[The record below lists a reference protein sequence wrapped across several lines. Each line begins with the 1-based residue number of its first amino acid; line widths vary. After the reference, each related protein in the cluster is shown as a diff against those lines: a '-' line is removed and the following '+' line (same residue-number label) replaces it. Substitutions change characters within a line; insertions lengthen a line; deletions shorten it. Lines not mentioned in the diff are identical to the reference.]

1 MRAFEFQ
8 DRSYLLESVSTEVTK
23 LGTLLDK
30 SIEQDKPEVTKE
42 IGQTIKAMLDATN
55 KMVAVIKDSKKALQT
70 KKTTTQPNTNKF
82 KPITPPSQ
90 QNQPNAI
97 NKDDSDQRLAASQ
110 AYAQKPVESLDEE
123 VSAQLS
129 DAEVASLEKDIAL
142 MEENLKFIREM
153 MPKTDPKVVGRIKE
167 METILGRMNDKH
179 EAALDAARNEYKVL
193 DPDLEVMLEKT
204 GSNNPQDLAKA
215 RSIFLDDDIDIKDA
229 QEFVKQAGGEG
240 IIDMNKVVE
249 KRKGTLKDKDILL
262 GSAKVAKVLDIVLPT
277 FLEWKPGKTAGNV
290 GPGEFALV
298 MLGNPVSK
306 EGKGDIKVGD
316 DMYEVKAGGAKQKE
330 LKSGALGKPERTGAF
345 FDSGSGKEARPHV
358 EKMLKDYGFTNF
370 KRDGGSRGPQFA
382 YDLLNTKT
390 NNWNTEFDRLNMDVD
405 KRAEVLAKMASII
418 YSPGI
423 RATEEFP
430 FEKVKEDIKKILEKT
445 DGSISLG
452 QEKPD
457 KDGETFSNNSELIR
471 YFGKLALTKYRE
483 EGKSKDNF
491 LFFNKTTFK
500 FRVFKGEEM
509 ENEVMKPDSDLKA
522 IAGVALSYTDS
533 QSRSSP
539 RFHLK

>member
-1 MRAFEFQ
+1 MRAFEF
-8 DRSYLLESVSTEVTK
+8 K
-23 LGTLLDK
+23 LYENATIPANEILAKAKKSPEALDK
-30 SIEQDKPEVTKE
+30 AIKGVGAINDAARKYIELTKEKQGSPKPAVDKPAPK
-42 IGQTIKAMLDATN
+42 N
-55 KMVAVIKDSKKALQT
+55 
-70 KKTTTQPNTNKF
+70 F

-90 QNQPNAI
+90 QNQP
-97 NKDDSDQRLAASQ
+97 AS
-110 AYAQKPVESLDEE
+110 VESLDE
-123 VSAQLS
+123 A
-129 DAEVASLEKDIAL
+129 AENSI
-142 MEENLKFIREM
+142 EELRQELNDNADLTKYLKFQASKGD
-153 MPKTDPKVVGRIKE
+153 KTAQKLVKELEQKAQELNKLLDVAIKY
-167 METILGRMNDKH
+167 
-179 EAALDAARNEYKVL
+179 ARNEYKVL

-240 IIDMNKVVE
+240 IIDMNKLVE

-452 QEKPD
+452 QKKPD

-500 FRVFKGEEM
+500 FTVFKGEEM

>member
-1 MRAFEFQ
+1 MRAFEF
-8 DRSYLLESVSTEVTK
+8 YNHKLIMTEAEEVASD
-23 LGTLLDK
+23 LGKLLDK
-30 SIEQDKPEVTKE
+30 AKDRPDVIKK
-42 IGQTIKAMLDATN
+42 IGKGIDALLDATN
-55 KMVAVIKDSKKALQT
+55 KIVARLKQNDTEKPAANKPTV
-70 KKTTTQPNTNKF
+70 KTAPNNF

-90 QNQPNAI
+90 QNQPTAI
-97 NKDDSDQRLAASQ
+97 NKDNSDQRLAASQ
-110 AYAQKPVESLDEE
+110 AYAQKPVESLDE
-123 VSAQLS
+123 AAGIDIPKYKQKIADFQANIKL
-129 DAEVASLEKDIAL
+129 LEMFNPEDP
-142 MEENLKFIREM
+142 EEK
-153 MPKTDPKVVGRIKE
+153 KRIKE
-167 METILGRMNDKH
+167 IIASVRKNIDELEEAIEND
-179 EAALDAARNEYKVL
+179 LDSARNEYKIL

-215 RSIFLDDDIDIKDA
+215 RSIFLEDDIDIKDA
-229 QEFVKQAGGEG
+229 QLFVQQAGGEG
-240 IIDMNKVVE
+240 IIDMNKLVE

-262 GSAKVAKVLDIVLPT
+262 GGPKVASVLDIVLPT

-306 EGKGDIKVGD
+306 EGKGDIKIGD
-316 DMYEVKAGGAKQKE
+316 EMYEVKAGGAKQEK
-330 LKSGALGKPERTGAF
+330 LKSGNLGKPERTGAF

-358 EKMLKDYGFTNF
+358 EKMLKGYGFTDF
-370 KRDGGSRGPQFA
+370 KRDSSKGPQFA
-382 YDLLNTKT
+382 YDLVHTKT
-390 NNWNTEFDRLNMDVD
+390 NNWNTEFDRLKMDVD
-405 KRAEVLAKMASII
+405 MRAEVLANVASII
-418 YSPGI
+418 YAPGV

-445 DGSISLG
+445 DGLVNLG
-452 QEKPD
+452 QAKPD

-491 LFFNKTTFK
+491 LFFNKTSFK

-509 ENEVMKPDSDLKA
+509 EKEVMNPDSDLKA

>member
-8 DRSYLLESVSTEVTK
+8 DRSHLLESVSTEVTK

-30 SIEQDKPEVTKE
+30 SVEQDKPEVTKE
-42 IGQTIKAMLDATN
+42 IGKTIKAMLDATN
-55 KMVAVIKDSKKALQT
+55 KMVAVIKDSKK
-70 KKTTTQPNTNKF
+70 TQPNANKF

-97 NKDDSDQRLAASQ
+97 NKDDSDQSLAASQ

-129 DAEVASLEKDIAL
+129 DADVASLEKDIAL
-142 MEENLKFIREM
+142 MEENLKFIKEM
-153 MPKTDPKVVGRIKE
+153 MPKTDPKVVAKIKE
-167 METILGRMNDKH
+167 METILGGMNKKH

-215 RSIFLDDDIDIKDA
+215 RSIFLDDKIDIKDA
-229 QEFVKQAGGEG
+229 QEFVQQAGGEG
-240 IIDMNKVVE
+240 IIDMNKLVD
-249 KRKGTLKDKDILL
+249 KRKGTLRDKDILL
-262 GSAKVAKVLDIVLPT
+262 GGAKVAKVFDSVINT
-277 FLEWKPGKTAGNV
+277 FMNWVPGKTAGNV

-306 EGKGDIKVGD
+306 EGKGDLLID
-316 DMYEVKAGGAKQKE
+316 EEMYEVKAGGAPQTMTKKGT
-330 LKSGALGKPERTGAF
+330 LGAPKRSGAF
-345 FDSGSGKEARPHV
+345 FDSGSGKEARPQV
-358 EKMLKDYGFTNF
+358 EKMLKGYGFTNF
-370 KRDGGSRGPQFA
+370 KIDTNKGPQFA

-390 NNWNTEFDRLNMDVD
+390 NNWNTEFDRLKMDVD
-405 KRAEVLAKMASII
+405 KRAEVLSKMASII
-418 YSPGI
+418 YAPGI

-445 DGSISLG
+445 DGRLSLG
-452 QEKPD
+452 QVKPD
-457 KDGETFSNNSELIR
+457 KDGETFNNNSDLIR

-483 EGKSKDNF
+483 EGSSKNNF
-491 LFFNKTTFK
+491 LFLNKSNLK

-509 ENEVMKPDSDLKA
+509 DKEIMKPDSELKA

-533 QSRSSP
+533 QSKSSP

>member
-1 MRAFEFQ
+1 MRAFEFYQ
-8 DRSYLLESVSTEVTK
+8 QKNLLESEQMTSD
-23 LGTLLDK
+23 LSNLLDK
-30 SIEQDKPEVTKE
+30 AKDRPDLIQK
-42 IGQTIKAMLDATN
+42 IGKGIDALLDATN
-55 KMVAVIKDSKKALQT
+55 KMVARIKQNDTEKPAANKPAV
-70 KKTTTQPNTNKF
+70 KTAPSNF

-90 QNQPNAI
+90 QNQPTAI
-97 NKDDSDQRLAASQ
+97 NKDNSDQRLAASQ
-110 AYAQKPVESLDEE
+110 AYAQKPVESLDEATIGDIPKYKSKIQAIE
-123 VSAQLS
+123 ENIKLLEMLNPKDPV
-129 DAEVASLEKDIAL
+129 EKKKVKEIIASL
-142 MEENLKFIREM
+142 R
-153 MPKTDPKVVGRIKE
+153 KE
-167 METILGRMNDKH
+167 IDGLE
-179 EAALDAARNEYKVL
+179 DAVEDDLHGARNEYKVL

-215 RSIFLDDDIDIKDA
+215 RSIFLDDKIDIKDA

-445 DGSISLG
+445 DGLISLG

>member
-30 SIEQDKPEVTKE
+30 SVEQDKPEVTKE

-55 KMVAVIKDSKKALQT
+55 KMVAVIKDSKKAPKT
-70 KKTTTQPNTNKF
+70 TTTQPDTNKF

-90 QNQPNAI
+90 Q
-97 NKDDSDQRLAASQ
+97 DQRLAASQ

-142 MEENLKFIREM
+142 MEENLKFIKEM
-153 MPKTDPKVVGRIKE
+153 MPKTDPKVVARIKE
-167 METILGRMNDKH
+167 METILGGMNKKH
-179 EAALDAARNEYKVL
+179 EAALDVARNEYKVL

-215 RSIFLDDDIDIKDA
+215 RSIFLEDDIDIKDA
-229 QEFVKQAGGEG
+229 QLFVQQAGGEG
-240 IIDMNKVVE
+240 IIDMNKLVE

-262 GSAKVAKVLDIVLPT
+262 GGPKVAKVLDIVLPT

-418 YSPGI
+418 YSPGV

-457 KDGETFSNNSELIR
+457 KDSETFSNNSELIR